1 MTDERFVEL
10 LEQRHLNLLAAEVS
24 TATSRSEG
32 ASEANLDAETRTKL
46 GEAED
51 CLRLIERV
59 RRAETSPLARAT
71 SGATNDIALLGEL
84 VQSVAAGSTTG
95 LGDGASLGRFKILR
109 QLGQGGHAVVFL
121 AWDPSTRREVA
132 LKTPRPDALFSEEL
146 RQRFVREG
154 IAAARLSHPHI
165 VTVYEVG
172 QAGPIAYIVSAYCQ
186 GRSLATILAER
197 VPIPVP
203 LAAKWVEQLATG
215 VEHAHGQGV
224 WHRDVKPGNV
234 LLEPIDRVAVKE
246 RDDERR
252 VDLAGLTPKLTDF
265 GLAKVREYIDVQ
277 TRTGALLGTPTYMAP
292 EQVDGRLGAVGP
304 ATDVYGLGVILYE
317 MLTGGPPF
325 LGSSDADVLRQ
336 VANQEPRA
344 PRSVRRELPRDL
356 EAIVLACLEK
366 SPERRYPSAGALA
379 EDLARFRRG
388 EPTRVRPL
396 GPLRRGWK
404 AVRLRP
410 TRSIALALALLLP
423 LVVLGGFV
431 WHREALDRADAAAS
445 QLRQT
450 SLNREQQLAEY
461 RYANDVR
468 LAYQAW
474 QARDAL
480 QAVALLSRQI
490 PAAAQTDRRG
500 FFWWRLWSLVHG
512 QPRVFGPADGSAL
525 AVSFSPDGA
534 TLCSAGQDGAIRLWN
549 TNTGALEAELLG
561 HTSDV
566 NSVAFSPDGTWLVS
580 AGDDRTLKIW
590 HVAERRLE
598 KTQQVSAAVN
608 SVIFDPSGETLI
620 IGDEQGEI
628 SLWRFDAVTR
638 QQQLHGHTQEVNQ
651 LAISLDGSRLA
662 SAGSDGAIVLWNL
675 QSLSQVA
682 ALKNHV
688 GSVTA
693 VAFSPDGQRLASAG
707 VDHTVRLWQ
716 VDPPQMLF
724 ELRGHTQRIDSV
736 AFSADGALLASAG
749 KDGTLR
755 LWDSSS
761 GRIIW
766 SYATEQ
772 SRVWSLAASPT
783 SNLVATSGATGG
795 VRLWPLDDV
804 QRTATMR
811 LPAFAASCD
820 RCDFSLAGDEFT
832 YFDSDRQL
840 LVMNLVTGE
849 RRALAY
855 DSAKDVQ
862 SVSFSPN
869 GESVWVFDHFG
880 NISAFDLH
888 DGTLQRLSEIRGS
901 RLQQKRR
908 VSHNKRCVATSG
920 GRSSRLL
927 KLGNMH
933 QFEREQRSIM
943 LPSFAH
949 DTLFTPDDKTLL
961 LMLDGSAPGQPSMM
975 LIDVATGKS
984 GPLPWSQRM
993 SVDSAAFSVD
1003 GQYLA
1008 YSGGIRQV
1016 WVRRWDDPAA
1026 EPVTLQAS
1034 QFISSLAF
1042 SPGEPL
1048 LAAMGS
1054 DGTIFLWS
1062 LPDGQPIAA
1071 FELPTG
1077 PYHDLVFSR
1086 DGKWLAISFGSDV
1099 IPSELLLFAAPR
1111 SDDDPGSRGHDP

>member
-24 TATSRSEG
+24 TATSRSEVD
-32 ASEANLDAETRTKL
+32 SETNLDAETLIKL
-46 GEAED
+46 AEAED

-246 RDDERR
+246 RDDEHRI
-252 VDLAGLTPKLTDF
+252 DLAGLTPKLTDF
-265 GLAKVREYIDVQ
+265 GLAKVREYVDVQ

-356 EAIVLACLEK
+356 EAIVVACLEK

-423 LVVLGGFV
+423 LVVLVGLV
-431 WHREALDRADAAAS
+431 WHHEALDRADAAAS

-512 QPRVFGPADGSAL
+512 QPRIIGPDDGAAL
-525 AVSFSPDGA
+525 AVAFSPDGA

-608 SVIFDPSGETLI
+608 SAIFDPSGETLI

-651 LAISLDGSRLA
+651 LAISPDGSRLA

-682 ALKNHV
+682 ALKDHV

-716 VDPPQMLF
+716 VEPPQMLF

-736 AFSADGALLASAG
+736 AFAADGALLASAG
-749 KDGTLR
+749 RDGTLR
-755 LWDSSS
+755 LWDVIS
-761 GRIIW
+761 GRVIW
-766 SYATEQ
+766 TYATEQ
-772 SRVWSLAASPT
+772 SRVWGLAASPT

-804 QRTATMR
+804 QRTATIS
-811 LPAFAASCD
+811 LPAAAIGSRSCAFNSAADTFA
-820 RCDFSLAGDEFT
+820 
-832 YFDSDRQL
+832 YFDSDRNWSVL
-840 LVMNLVTGE
+840 NLRSGE
-849 RRALAY
+849 RRSRPCSDAASTS
-855 DSAKDVQ
+855 DICFMMDD
-862 SVSFSPN
+862 
-869 GESVWVFDHFG
+869 ESVWFVDCFG
-880 NISAFDLH
+880 RIRAVDLH
-888 DGTLQRLSEIRGS
+888 SGTQRSIVESGDS
-901 RLQQKRR
+901 RVQVRSR
-908 VSHNKRCVATSG
+908 VSDTCRWLITTG
-920 GRSSRLL
+920 LRSSRRLTVRDL
-927 KLGNMH
+927 H
-933 QFEREQRSIM
+933 QLDEAPRTSTV
-943 LPSFAH
+943 PSFVH
-949 DTLFTPDDKTLL
+949 ETLFAPDDRTVLL
-961 LMLDGSAPGQPSMM
+961 LLDEPTLDQERML
-975 LIDVATGKS
+975 LLDVVTGKLR
-984 GPLPWSQRM
+984 PLPWSQRT
-993 SVDSAAFSVD
+993 SVDAATFSTD
-1003 GQYLA
+1003 GQQLA

-1026 EPVTLQAS
+1026 EPVTLQAP
-1034 QFISSLAF
+1034 QFIRAVAF
-1042 SPGEPL
+1042 SADEPF
-1048 LAAMGS
+1048 LAGI
-1054 DGTIFLWS
+1054 GTEGAVYVWS
-1062 LPDGQPIAA
+1062 LPDGQPVAA
-1071 FELPTG
+1071 FELPPA
-1077 PYHDLVFSR
+1077 PYHDLLFSR
-1086 DGKWLAISFGSDV
+1086 DGRWLTISFGSDV